1 MLDLE
6 LEKAVSRAVHEGTV
20 KLVLSA
26 PTRESA
32 LRRVTVQRLGE
43 IWQAETLTAT
53 QAFHQS
59 VREGE
64 LREFVC
70 RILREEL
77 TQLHAWD
84 DTYEYAVRVTGK
96 GRVLQ
101 TRRRCAAPPAVRGQH
116 DRQKNYLLPQGE
128 DIPALVDMGIFTKE
142 GRVAAPMYDKYRQI
156 NRFVEL
162 VDDALSALPDRGD
175 RPFTV
180 LDFGCGKSYLT
191 FVLYHYFTRVRNLPV
206 RMVGLD
212 LKQDVIARC
221 NETARRYGYDGL
233 HFELGDING
242 YEIDCPVDMVVTL
255 HACDTATDHALF
267 HAVRWGVPLI
277 LSVPCCQHE
286 VNGQISAQK
295 LSLLTRYGIVKER
308 FSALLTDAIR
318 ANLLVCCGYKAQL
331 LEFVDFAHTP
341 KNLLIRAVRGNVSQE
356 ARERALEEA
365 QACLDEFG
373 IWPAL
378 PRLLQEAELVRGLE
392 RPRHPRHP
400 L

>member
-1 MLDLE
+1 MPDLE
-6 LEKAVSRAVHEGTV
+6 LEKAVSRAVNEGTV

-26 PTRESA
+26 PTREST

-43 IWQAETLTAT
+43 TWQAETLTAT
-53 QAFHQS
+53 QAFHQTL
-59 VREGE
+59 GQQE
-64 LREFVC
+64 LRELVC
-70 RILREEL
+70 RTLRDSL
-77 TQLHAWD
+77 SQLHAWD
-84 DTYEYAVRVTGK
+84 KTHEYAVRVTAK

-101 TRRRCAAPPAVRGQH
+101 TRRPCASAPAVRTQH

-128 DIPALVDMGIFTKE
+128 DIPALVDMGIFTKD
-142 GRVAAPMYDKYRQI
+142 GRVAAPMDDKYRQI

-191 FVLYHYFTRVRNLPV
+191 FVLYHYFTRVRGLPV

-212 LKQDVIARC
+212 LKQDVITRC

-233 HFELGDING
+233 RFELGDING
-242 YEIDCPVDMVVTL
+242 YDIDCPVDMVVTL

-267 HAVRWGVPLI
+267 HAVRWEVPLI

-286 VNGQISAQK
+286 VNGQIKAK
-295 LSLLTRYGIVKER
+295 ELSLLTHYGIVKER
-308 FSALLTDAIR
+308 FSALLTDALR
-318 ANLLVCCGYKAQL
+318 ANLLVCCGYRTQL

-341 KNLLIRAVRGNVSQE
+341 KNLLIRAVRGKVPQTARDKALQE
-356 ARERALEEA
+356 VK
-365 QACLDEFG
+365 ACLEQFG
-373 IWPAL
+373 VWPTL
-378 PRLLQEAELVRGLE
+378 PRLLQEAGLVRGLE
-392 RPRHPRHP
+392 APEQGGF
-400 L
+400 

>member
-1 MLDLE
+1 M
-6 LEKAVSRAVHEGTV
+6 
-20 KLVLSA
+20 
-26 PTRESA
+26 
-32 LRRVTVQRLGE
+32 
-43 IWQAETLTAT
+43 
-53 QAFHQS
+53 
-59 VREGE
+59 
-64 LREFVC
+64 
-70 RILREEL
+70 

-101 TRRRCAAPPAVRGQH
+101 TRRRCAAPPAVRGQQ

>member
-26 PTRESA
+26 PTRE
-32 LRRVTVQRLGE
+32 RR
-43 IWQAETLTAT
+43 
-53 QAFHQS
+53 
-59 VREGE
+59 
-64 LREFVC
+64 
-70 RILREEL
+70 
-77 TQLHAWD
+77 
-84 DTYEYAVRVTGK
+84 
-96 GRVLQ
+96 
-101 TRRRCAAPPAVRGQH
+101 AAPPAVRGQH
-116 DRQKNYLLPQGE
+116 NRQKNYLLPQGE
-128 DIPALVDMGIFTKE
+128 GHSRSGGHGGYSPRRGAWPPRCTTNTGKSTALSSWW
-142 GRVAAPMYDKYRQI
+142 
-156 NRFVEL
+156 
-162 VDDALSALPDRGD
+162 DDALSALPDRGD
-175 RPFTV
+175 RPLRCWTSGVGNPTSPLCFTTISQGFETCRCAWWGWTSSRMSL
-180 LDFGCGKSYLT
+180 LDA
-191 FVLYHYFTRVRNLPV
+191 TRR
-206 RMVGLD
+206 R
-212 LKQDVIARC
+212 
-221 NETARRYGYDGL
+221 RRYGYDGL

-356 ARERALEEA
+356 ARERALKEA